1 MTSQI
6 DLCNRALTAM
16 GSRGATISSFTEGTQ
31 EANVCSIL
39 FTPTFE
45 ALARAAPWNI
55 FRKQAYLS
63 LYKAASGTPE
73 NQNGTTLPTP
83 PSPWLYSYLYP
94 SDCLDVRY
102 LLPQE
107 NASINTAV
115 RSRRLVG
122 PRRHFRDRISSICS
136 SRMTRTAAA
145 ILSG

>member
-122 PRRHFRDRISSICS
+122 PRRHFRDRTSSIC
-136 SRMTRTAAA
+136 
-145 ILSG
+145 